1 MSNRYLLIAEIRKN
15 FMGYQKFIWLTGFML
30 YICVILTEIY
40 TVNNRSLI
48 LLDVDKM
55 KSIIQNA
62 MYGSVSMIQILV
74 IIFQISVVF
83 CRENMSNMF
92 AIIKTSRF
100 GGKDIILIK
109 IISSYA
115 IVVFITFLVNIINI
129 FIMQFY
135 FHDTSHQDIET
146 MLLGS
151 SLQLLGNL
159 TMTSICLAVSSL
171 VNSIYIGISS
181 SLVIVFSPLF
191 LTGGEKINV
200 LVKVMPIYYV
210 IIKNFQQDITGELD
224 IFYCFL
230 TVIINLSI
238 IVVCIYIPFSKH
250 GKWGNPL

>member
-1 MSNRYLLIAEIRKN
+1 
-15 FMGYQKFIWLTGFML
+15 
-30 YICVILTEIY
+30 
-40 TVNNRSLI
+40 
-48 LLDVDKM
+48 
-55 KSIIQNA
+55 
-62 MYGSVSMIQILV
+62 
-74 IIFQISVVF
+74 
-83 CRENMSNMF
+83 
-92 AIIKTSRF
+92 
-100 GGKDIILIK
+100 
-109 IISSYA
+109 
-115 IVVFITFLVNIINI
+115 
-129 FIMQFY
+129 MQFY